1 MQIGTIKLLLD
12 KRDAILKKDYE
23 SKEADVIQKKI
34 ISAIKK
40 YFSKYEVDFVVE
52 TFTRFGASPN
62 IIYDDNGLFAIV
74 EEGIQP
80 VAYGNN
86 RIKGTFTLFVEKK
99 QWKKSIREA
108 LRYYLSKH

>member
-1 MQIGTIKLLLD
+1 MQKGTMKLLLD
-12 KRDAILKKDYE
+12 KRDAILKKNYE
-23 SKEADVIQKKI
+23 DKEADVLQKKI

-40 YFSKYEVDFVVE
+40 NPTKYEVDFIIE

-74 EEGIQP
+74 EEGVQS
-80 VAYGNN
+80 VVYGNQ
-86 RIKGTFTLFVEKK
+86 RLEGAFTLIVEKK

-108 LRYYLSKH
+108 LKYYISKH